1 MSAITT
7 RITDTVAG
15 SGTITSTTSSP
26 TVTGI
31 GTSFTTET
39 VVGYILKTTG
49 GATIGTVAT
58 INSDTNITLSVNA
71 TANTSSDSYIILPSG
86 ATLKNAPLNNPE
98 IDTNFLRLNV
108 DKLERSKNL
117 SDLPSAIT
125 ARANLGLTLGSQ
137 VQAFDVD
144 LSALSSLTTTGLI
157 VRTGNGTAVTR
168 SLTGST
174 NEILIGNADGVA
186 GDVSVTIGSNIP
198 RLNAAGNVFS
208 GDITAAN
215 FNATSDMALK
225 HNIEPVLNAI
235 DTVKLLEGKSF
246 RWNSTG
252 KDSFGVMAQ
261 EVEKIL
267 PQLVEEDN
275 GIKSVNY
282 LGLIAF
288 LINAVKEL
296 NDKIENK

>member
-1 MSAITT
+1 MAQITT
-7 RITDTVAG
+7 RITNNVNG
-15 SGTITSTTSSP
+15 SGTITTITSSP
-26 TVTGI
+26 TVTGV
-31 GTSFTTET
+31 GTFFTTEL
-39 VVGYILKTTG
+39 VVGYVLKTTSG
-49 GATIGTVAT
+49 TTIGTVGT
-58 INSDTNITLSVNA
+58 INSDTNVTLSVNA
-71 TANTSSDSYIILPSG
+71 AVNLTAESYTIVPSG
-86 ATLKNAPLNNPE
+86 SNLKNEPLNNLE
-98 IDTNFLRLNV
+98 LDTNFLRLNV

-117 SDLPSAIT
+117 SDIPSAIT

-137 VQAFDVD
+137 VQAYDVD
-144 LSALSSLTTTGLI
+144 LAALSSLTTTGLI
-157 VRTGNGTAVTR
+157 VRTSNGTAATR

-174 NEILIGNADGVA
+174 NEILINNADGVS

-198 RLNAAGNVFS
+198 RLNASSNIFS

-225 HNIEPVLNAI
+225 HNIETVINAI
-235 DTVKLLEGKSF
+235 DTVKLLDGKSF

-252 KDSFGVMAQ
+252 KNSFGVMAQ

>member
-1 MSAITT
+1 MAQITT
-7 RITDTVAG
+7 RITNNVNG
-15 SGTITSTTSSP
+15 SGTITTITSSP
-26 TVTGI
+26 TVTGV
-31 GTSFTTET
+31 GTFFTTEL
-39 VVGYILKTTG
+39 VVGYVLKTTSG
-49 GATIGTVAT
+49 TTIGTVGT
-58 INSDTNITLSVNA
+58 INSDTNVTLSVNA
-71 TANTSSDSYIILPSG
+71 AVNLTAESYTIVPSG
-86 ATLKNAPLNNPE
+86 SNLKNEPLNNLE
-98 IDTNFLRLNV
+98 LDTNFLRLNV

-117 SDLPSAIT
+117 SDIPSAIT

-137 VQAFDVD
+137 VQAYDVD
-144 LSALSSLTTTGLI
+144 LAALSSLTTTGLI
-157 VRTGNGTAVTR
+157 VRTSNGTAATR

-174 NEILIGNADGVA
+174 NEILINNADGVS

-198 RLNAAGNVFS
+198 RLNASSNIFS

-225 HNIEPVLNAI
+225 HNVETVINAI
-235 DTVKLLEGKSF
+235 DTVKLLDGKSF

-252 KDSFGVMAQ
+252 KNSFGVMAQ